1 MISRSS
7 TEVEYRV
14 LANATAEVIWIQ
26 SVLGELG
33 VRLNRV
39 PCLWCDNLGATYMT
53 AKARF

>member
-7 TEVEYRV
+7 TEVEYKV

-53 AKARF
+53 ANARF